1 MNEDKLLE
9 ALKTGIIVKRR
20 DDEGEHNV
28 FYGDELYI
36 VYCRDEYCL
45 GVRSRGG
52 YLKAS
57 EYGTVW
63 TLRPNDTSKSAQDT
77 LFEDL
82 YLENFQ

>member
-1 MNEDKLLE
+1 MNEDKVLE
-9 ALKTGIIVKRR
+9 ALKTGIIVKRYPS
-20 DDEGEHNV
+20 EGGHNV

-36 VYCRDEYCL
+36 VYYQEEYCL
-45 GVRSRGG
+45 GVKSRGG

-63 TLRPNDTSKSAQDT
+63 VLKPKDTVKTDQDT